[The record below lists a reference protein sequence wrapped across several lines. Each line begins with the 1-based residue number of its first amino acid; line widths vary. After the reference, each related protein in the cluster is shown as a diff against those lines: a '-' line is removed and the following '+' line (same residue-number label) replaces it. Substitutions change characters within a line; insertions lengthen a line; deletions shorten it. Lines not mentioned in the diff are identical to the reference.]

1 MQSNKMLNSWWI
13 VKETNHGQKCY
24 GIYISLGM
32 LNREWTFP
40 KRYIPNRNRGR
51 KQRFYRDLL
60 TAWTDLIN
68 NEKVDPTT
76 LSEIYNEQLFFNA
89 SSITH
94 NNQFEYL
101 MKIPTP
107 WARERFWM
115 VGDICKKN
123 APGFISMGE
132 LLSTNAQKTF
142 RYGPKSKDLT

>member
-1 MQSNKMLNSWWI
+1 MDSQRNIPWTEIMLWHLNKFRNTKQG
-13 VKETNHGQKCY
+13 VN
-24 GIYISLGM
+24 ISK
-32 LNREWTFP
+32 T
-40 KRYIPNRNRGR
+40 YIPNTNWGR
-51 KQRFYRDLL
+51 KQKRFYRDLL
-60 TAWTDLIN
+60 TAWTDLMN
-68 NEKVDPTT
+68 NQKVDPTT